1 MVLLLATLATLDT
14 LVLLLATLV
23 LLLLATLLLLAGL
36 LLLETPL
43 LLATLVLLLPVSR
56 KKILRL
62 SSKEVLASLI
72 TLRTST
78 RPRLLFTDNDC
89 VIIRE
94 ISFSLLL
101 VCSSEKCR
109 QFGYPTRSH
118 YSVHKIH
125 PK

>member
-1 MVLLLATLATLDT
+1 MVLLLATLDTLAT

-23 LLLLATLLLLAGL
+23 LLLLAT
-36 LLLETPL
+36 PL
-43 LLATLVLLLPVSR
+43 LLPRLFLLLPVSR

-72 TLRTST
+72 ALRTST

-118 YSVHKIH
+118 YSVHK
-125 PK
+125 